1 MLSNGVVLPNLKY
14 IFGVFRF
21 IHALTLRETRY
32 MFVIPWVLVR
42 NTESQDLTQT
52 Y

>member
-1 MLSNGVVLPNLKY
+1 MLSNSIVLPNLKY
-14 IFGVFRF
+14 IFELFRF

-32 MFVIPWVLVR
+32 MFGIPWVLVR
-42 NTESQDLTQT
+42 NIESQDLTQT